1 MELLQNIN
9 ASLRMLCSFV
19 FSANKKI
26 MVAIMRSTKTN
37 AMEAIMKKFMGIAT
51 AAVFGLGIFT
61 TSAKAETIVTTDVL
75 NVRENPTTESQVVGK
90 LLDGYKVNV
99 LHTENGWSKVKLN
112 SGKEAF
118 ISADYTKDT
127 YYVTANVLNVRAGA
141 NTDSE
146 ILGKLK
152 KDDVIETTNQVQN
165 DWIQFEYNGQTAY
178 VHVPY
183 LTGKA
188 PVKVQPVVK
197 AEKVTNVQDTAKVRE
212 AVKAQEAAEA
222 QAKTKAQEAAKAREA
237 VKAQEA
243 AEAQATAKAGEV
255 AKAQETAK
263 AQEAAEAQA
272 AAKAQEVAK
281 AREAAKAQ
289 EVAKAREA
297 AKAQEA
303 AEAQAAAKAQ
313 EAAKAREAAEAQ
325 AAKAQEAAEAREAAK
340 AQEAAE
346 AREAAKAQEAAKAR
360 EAAKAQKPATQQP
373 VAKETETSAPSS
385 SRELRVE
392 ATAYTADP
400 LENGYK
406 AGDQVKS
413 AMGHNLTANPNMK
426 LIAVDP
432 SVIPLGSKV
441 WVEGYGVAIA
451 GDTGGAIKGNKID
464 VLMPDKGTSSNWG
477 RKTVTVKVLN

>member
-1 MELLQNIN
+1 
-9 ASLRMLCSFV
+9 
-19 FSANKKI
+19 
-26 MVAIMRSTKTN
+26 
-37 AMEAIMKKFMGIAT
+37 MKKFMGIAT

-75 NVRENPTTESQVVGK
+75 NVRENPTTESKVVGK

-99 LHTENGWSKVKLN
+99 LHTENGWSKVQLN

-152 KDDVIETTNQVQN
+152 KDDVIETTHQVQN
-165 DWIQFEYNGQTAY
+165 DWIQFEYNGKTAY

-188 PVKVQPVVK
+188 PVKVQPVAKV
-197 AEKVTNVQDTAKVRE
+197 EKTTTVQDTAKAQEV
-212 AVKAQEAAEA
+212 AKTQAKAQEATKAREAAEA
-222 QAKTKAQEAAKAREA
+222 QAEVKAQEAAKAREA
-237 VKAQEA
+237 AKAQAEASAQADAEAQAETKAQEA
-243 AEAQATAKAGEV
+243 
-255 AKAQETAK
+255 
-263 AQEAAEAQA
+263 
-272 AAKAQEVAK
+272 
-281 AREAAKAQ
+281 
-289 EVAKAREA
+289 AKAREA

-313 EAAKAREAAEAQ
+313 EAAKAQAE
-325 AAKAQEAAEAREAAK
+325 AKAQADAEARK
-340 AQEAAE
+340 
-346 AREAAKAQEAAKAR
+346 AAKAQEAAKAQAEAKAQADAEARKAAKAQEAADR
-360 EAAKAQKPATQQP
+360 EAANKVQKPATQQP
-373 VAKETETSAPSS
+373 VAKETEKNTQSS
-385 SRELRVE
+385 SREFQVV

-413 AMGHNLTANPNMK
+413 ALGHNLTANPNMK

-464 VLMPDKGTSSNWG
+464 VLMPDKGTSSSWG

>member
-9 ASLRMLCSFV
+9 APLRKLCNFM
-19 FSANKKI
+19 FFANKKI

-75 NVRENPTTESQVVGK
+75 NVRENPTTESKVVGK

-99 LHTENGWSKVKLN
+99 LHTENGWSKVQLN

-152 KDDVIETTNQVQN
+152 KDDVIETTHQVQN
-165 DWIQFEYNGQTAY
+165 DWIQFEYNGKTAY

-188 PVKVQPVVK
+188 PVKVQPVAKV
-197 AEKVTNVQDTAKVRE
+197 EKTTTVQDTAKAQEV
-212 AVKAQEAAEA
+212 AKTQAKAQEATKAREAAEA
-222 QAKTKAQEAAKAREA
+222 QEA
-237 VKAQEA
+237 
-243 AEAQATAKAGEV
+243 
-255 AKAQETAK
+255 
-263 AQEAAEAQA
+263 
-272 AAKAQEVAK
+272 AK

-289 EVAKAREA
+289 EAASAQADAEAQAETKAQEAAKAREA

-313 EAAKAREAAEAQ
+313 EAAKAQAE
-325 AAKAQEAAEAREAAK
+325 AKAQADAEAREAAK
-340 AQEAAE
+340 AQEAAVE
-346 AREAAKAQEAAKAR
+346 ARKAAKAQEAADRKAAKAQEAADR
-360 EAAKAQKPATQQP
+360 EAANKVQKPATQQP
-373 VAKETETSAPSS
+373 VAKETEKNTQSS
-385 SRELRVE
+385 SREFQVV

-413 AMGHNLTANPNMK
+413 ALGHNLTANPNMK

-464 VLMPDKGTSSNWG
+464 VLMPDKGTSSSWG

>member
-9 ASLRMLCSFV
+9 APLRKLCNYMF
-19 FSANKKI
+19 FANKKI

-75 NVRENPTTESQVVGK
+75 NVRENPTTESKVVGK

-99 LHTENGWSKVKLN
+99 LHTENGWSKVQLN

-152 KDDVIETTNQVQN
+152 KDDVIETTHQVQN
-165 DWIQFEYNGQTAY
+165 DWIQFEYNGKTAY

-197 AEKVTNVQDTAKVRE
+197 VEKTTNVQDTAKVRE
-212 AVKAQEAAEA
+212 AVKAQEVAETQAKAKAQEATKAREAAEA
-222 QAKTKAQEAAKAREA
+222 QAEVKAQEAAKAREAAKAQAEAKAQADAEAQAETKAQEAAKAREA
-237 VKAQEA
+237 
-243 AEAQATAKAGEV
+243 
-255 AKAQETAK
+255 AKAQA
-263 AQEAAEAQA
+263 
-272 AAKAQEVAK
+272 
-281 AREAAKAQ
+281 
-289 EVAKAREA
+289 
-297 AKAQEA
+297 A

-313 EAAKAREAAEAQ
+313 EAAKAQAEAKAQ
-325 AAKAQEAAEAREAAK
+325 ADAEAREAAKAQADAEAREAAK
-340 AQEAAE
+340 AQEAAAE
-346 AREAAKAQEAAKAR
+346 ARKAAKAQEAADR
-360 EAAKAQKPATQQP
+360 EAANKVQKPATQQP
-373 VAKETETSAPSS
+373 VAKETEKNTQSS
-385 SRELRVE
+385 SHEFQVV

-413 AMGHNLTANPNMK
+413 ALGHNLTANPNMK

-464 VLMPDKGTSSNWG
+464 VLMPDKGTSSSWG

>member
-9 ASLRMLCSFV
+9 APLRKLCNFM
-19 FSANKKI
+19 FFANKKI

-75 NVRENPTTESQVVGK
+75 NVRENPTTESKVVGK

-99 LHTENGWSKVKLN
+99 LHTENGWSKVQLN

-152 KDDVIETTNQVQN
+152 KDDVIETTHQVQN
-165 DWIQFEYNGQTAY
+165 DWIQFEYNGKTAY

-188 PVKVQPVVK
+188 PVKVQPVAKV
-197 AEKVTNVQDTAKVRE
+197 EKTTTVQDTAKVRE
-212 AVKAQEAAEA
+212 AAKAQEVAETQAKAKAQEATKAREAAEAQAEVKAQEAAKARETAKAQEAAKAQADAEA
-222 QAKTKAQEAAKAREA
+222 QAEVKAQEAAKAREA
-237 VKAQEA
+237 
-243 AEAQATAKAGEV
+243 
-255 AKAQETAK
+255 AKAQAD
-263 AQEAAEAQA
+263 
-272 AAKAQEVAK
+272 
-281 AREAAKAQ
+281 
-289 EVAKAREA
+289 
-297 AKAQEA
+297 

-313 EAAKAREAAEAQ
+313 EAAK
-325 AAKAQEAAEAREAAK
+325 AREAAK

-385 SRELRVE
+385 SRELRVV

-413 AMGHNLTANPNMK
+413 ALGHNLTANPNMK

-464 VLMPDKGTSSNWG
+464 VLMPDKGTSSSWG

>member
-9 ASLRMLCSFV
+9 APLRKLCNFM
-19 FSANKKI
+19 FFANKKI

-75 NVRENPTTESQVVGK
+75 NVRENPTTESKVVGK

-99 LHTENGWSKVKLN
+99 LHTENGWSKVQLN

-127 YYVTANVLNVRAGA
+127 YYVTANVLNVRASA

-152 KDDVIETTNQVQN
+152 KDDIIETTHQVQN
-165 DWIQFEYNGQTAY
+165 DWIQFEYNGKTAY

-197 AEKVTNVQDTAKVRE
+197 AEKTTTVQDTAKASETVKVQEVIKTKE
-212 AVKAQEAAEA
+212 APKTSEANQATENARKVAEQKAEQEQENAKLAQQKAAEQKAKQEQENAKLA
-222 QAKTKAQEAAKAREA
+222 QQK
-237 VKAQEA
+237 V
-243 AEAQATAKAGEV
+243 AE
-255 AKAQETAK
+255 
-263 AQEAAEAQA
+263 
-272 AAKAQEVAK
+272 
-281 AREAAKAQ
+281 
-289 EVAKAREA
+289 
-297 AKAQEA
+297 
-303 AEAQAAAKAQ
+303 
-313 EAAKAREAAEAQ
+313 
-325 AAKAQEAAEAREAAK
+325 
-340 AQEAAE
+340 
-346 AREAAKAQEAAKAR
+346 
-360 EAAKAQKPATQQP
+360 QKEKQP
-373 VAKETETSAPSS
+373 VAKETEKNTQSS
-385 SRELRVE
+385 SREFQVV

-413 AMGHNLTANPNMK
+413 ALGHNLTANPNMK

-464 VLMPDKGTSSNWG
+464 VLMPDKGTSSSWG

>member
-1 MELLQNIN
+1 
-9 ASLRMLCSFV
+9 
-19 FSANKKI
+19 
-26 MVAIMRSTKTN
+26 
-37 AMEAIMKKFMGIAT
+37 MKKFMGIAT

-75 NVRENPTTESQVVGK
+75 NVRENPTTESKVVGK

-118 ISADYTKDT
+118 ISADYTKDS

-141 NTDSE
+141 NTDSA

-152 KDDVIETTNQVQN
+152 KDDVIETTHQVQN

-243 AEAQATAKAGEV
+243 AEAQAATKAEEV
-255 AKAQETAK
+255 AKAKDAAK

-272 AAKAQEVAK
+272 
-281 AREAAKAQ
+281 AAKAQ

-325 AAKAQEAAEAREAAK
+325 AAAEAREAAKAQEAAEAREAAK

-385 SRELRVE
+385 SRELRVQ

-477 RKTVTVKVLN
+477 RKTVTVKILN

>member
-1 MELLQNIN
+1 M
-9 ASLRMLCSFV
+9 F
-19 FSANKKI
+19 FANKKI

-75 NVRENPTTESQVVGK
+75 NVRENPTTESKVVGK

-152 KDDVIETTNQVQN
+152 QDDVIETTHQVEN
-165 DWIQFEYNGQTAY
+165 GWIQFEYNGKTAY

-197 AEKVTNVQDTAKVRE
+197 AEKTTTVQDTAKAVATTKARE
-212 AVKAQEAAEA
+212 VAET
-222 QAKTKAQEAAKAREA
+222 QAKAKAEEATKAQ
-237 VKAQEA
+237 
-243 AEAQATAKAGEV
+243 AE
-255 AKAQETAK
+255 
-263 AQEAAEAQA
+263 
-272 AAKAQEVAK
+272 
-281 AREAAKAQ
+281 
-289 EVAKAREA
+289 

-313 EAAKAREAAEAQ
+313 EAAKAREAAKAQ
-325 AAKAQEAAEAREAAK
+325 AEAKAQEAAE
-340 AQEAAE
+340 
-346 AREAAKAQEAAKAR
+346 AR

-385 SRELRVE
+385 SRELRVV

-413 AMGHNLTANPNMK
+413 ALGHNLTANPNMK

>member
-9 ASLRMLCSFV
+9 APLRKLCNSMF
-19 FSANKKI
+19 FANKKI

-75 NVRENPTTESQVVGK
+75 NVRENPTTESKVVGK

-152 KDDVIETTNQVQN
+152 QDDVIETTHQVEN
-165 DWIQFEYNGQTAY
+165 DWIQFEYNGKTAY

-188 PVKVQPVVK
+188 PVKVQPAVK
-197 AEKVTNVQDTAKVRE
+197 VEKTTKVQDTAKTVAATKARE
-212 AVKAQEAAEA
+212 VAETQAKAQEATKAREAAEA
-222 QAKTKAQEAAKAREA
+222 QAAAKAEEAAKAREAAKAQEAAKAREA
-237 VKAQEA
+237 
-243 AEAQATAKAGEV
+243 AEAQAEAKAE
-255 AKAQETAK
+255 
-263 AQEAAEAQA
+263 EA
-272 AAKAQEVAK
+272 
-281 AREAAKAQ
+281 
-289 EVAKAREA
+289 AKAREA

-313 EAAKAREAAEAQ
+313 EAAKAREAA
-325 AAKAQEAAEAREAAK
+325 KAQEAAEAQA
-340 AQEAAE
+340 
-346 AREAAKAQEAAKAR
+346 AAKAQEAAKAR

-385 SRELRVE
+385 SRELRVV

>member
-1 MELLQNIN
+1 M
-9 ASLRMLCSFV
+9 F
-19 FSANKKI
+19 FANKKI

-75 NVRENPTTESQVVGK
+75 NVRENPTTESKVVGK

-152 KDDVIETTNQVQN
+152 QDDVIETTHQVEN
-165 DWIQFEYNGQTAY
+165 DWIQFEYNGKTAY

-188 PVKVQPVVK
+188 PVKVQPAVK
-197 AEKVTNVQDTAKVRE
+197 VEKTTKVQDTPKTVAATKARE
-212 AVKAQEAAEA
+212 VAETQAKAQEA
-222 QAKTKAQEAAKAREA
+222 TKAR
-237 VKAQEA
+237 
-243 AEAQATAKAGEV
+243 
-255 AKAQETAK
+255 
-263 AQEAAEAQA
+263 EAAEAQA
-272 AAKAQEVAK
+272 AAKAEEAAK

-289 EVAKAREA
+289 AEAKAQAAAEAQAEAKAQEAAKAREA

-303 AEAQAAAKAQ
+303 AEAQAAAKA
-313 EAAKAREAAEAQ
+313 E
-325 AAKAQEAAEAREAAK
+325 
-340 AQEAAE
+340 
-346 AREAAKAQEAAKAR
+346 EAAKAR

-373 VAKETETSAPSS
+373 VVKETETSAPSS
-385 SRELRVE
+385 SRELRVV

>member
-141 NTDSE
+141 NTDSA

-152 KDDVIETTNQVQN
+152 KDDVIETTHQVQN

-178 VHVPY
+178 VHIPY

-212 AVKAQEAAEA
+212 AVKAGEVAETQAKAKAQEATKAREAAET
-222 QAKTKAQEAAKAREA
+222 QAEAKAQEAAKAREA
-237 VKAQEA
+237 AKAQEA
-243 AEAQATAKAGEV
+243 TEA
-255 AKAQETAK
+255 AKAQAEAK
-263 AQEAAEAQA
+263 AQEAAKARE
-272 AAKAQEVAK
+272 AAKAQAEAEAQAEAKAQEAAK

-289 EVAKAREA
+289 EAAKAREA

-303 AEAQAAAKAQ
+303 AE
-313 EAAKAREAAEAQ
+313 
-325 AAKAQEAAEAREAAK
+325 
-340 AQEAAE
+340 
-346 AREAAKAQEAAKAR
+346 AR

-385 SRELRVE
+385 SRELRVV

>member
-1 MELLQNIN
+1 M
-9 ASLRMLCSFV
+9 F
-19 FSANKKI
+19 FANKKI

-75 NVRENPTTESQVVGK
+75 NVRENPTTESKVVGK

-152 KDDVIETTNQVQN
+152 QDDVIETTHQVEN
-165 DWIQFEYNGQTAY
+165 DWIQFEYNGKTAY

-188 PVKVQPVVK
+188 PVKVQPAVK
-197 AEKVTNVQDTAKVRE
+197 VEKTTKVQDTAKTVAATKARE
-212 AVKAQEAAEA
+212 VAETQAKAQEA
-222 QAKTKAQEAAKAREA
+222 TKAR
-237 VKAQEA
+237 
-243 AEAQATAKAGEV
+243 
-255 AKAQETAK
+255 
-263 AQEAAEAQA
+263 EAAEAQA
-272 AAKAQEVAK
+272 AAKAEEAAK

-289 EVAKAREA
+289 AEAKAQAAAEAQAEAKAQEAAKAREA

-313 EAAKAREAAEAQ
+313 EAAKAREAA
-325 AAKAQEAAEAREAAK
+325 KT
-340 AQEAAE
+340 QEAAE

-373 VAKETETSAPSS
+373 VVKETETSAPSS
-385 SRELRVE
+385 SRELRVV

>member
-1 MELLQNIN
+1 
-9 ASLRMLCSFV
+9 
-19 FSANKKI
+19 
-26 MVAIMRSTKTN
+26 
-37 AMEAIMKKFMGIAT
+37 
-51 AAVFGLGIFT
+51 GLGIFT

-75 NVRENPTTESQVVGK
+75 NVRENPTTESKVVGK

-152 KDDVIETTNQVQN
+152 QDDVIETTHQVEN
-165 DWIQFEYNGQTAY
+165 DWIQFEYNGKTAY

-188 PVKVQPVVK
+188 PIKVQPVVK
-197 AEKVTNVQDTAKVRE
+197 AEKTTKVQDTAKVRE
-212 AVKAQEAAEA
+212 AAETQAKAKAQEATKAREAAEA
-222 QAKTKAQEAAKAREA
+222 QAEAKAVEAAKAREA
-237 VKAQEA
+237 AKAQAEAKAQAA
-243 AEAQATAKAGEV
+243 AEAQAAAKTEEAAKAREA
-255 AKAQETAK
+255 AKAQA
-263 AQEAAEAQA
+263 AAEAQA
-272 AAKAQEVAK
+272 AAKAEDAAK

-289 EVAKAREA
+289 A
-297 AKAQEA
+297 
-303 AEAQAAAKAQ
+303 
-313 EAAKAREAAEAQ
+313 
-325 AAKAQEAAEAREAAK
+325 AAEAREAAK

-346 AREAAKAQEAAKAR
+346 
-360 EAAKAQKPATQQP
+360 AQKPATQQP

-385 SRELRVE
+385 SRELRVV

-413 AMGHNLTANPNMK
+413 ALGHNLTANPNMK

>member
-9 ASLRMLCSFV
+9 DPLRMLCSFV

-146 ILGKLK
+146 IIGKLK
-152 KDDVIETTNQVQN
+152 QDDVIETTHQVQN
-165 DWIQFEYNGQTAY
+165 DWIQFEYNGKTAY

-188 PVKVQPVVK
+188 PVKVQPAVK
-197 AEKVTNVQDTAKVRE
+197 VEKTTKVQDTAKAVEATKARE
-212 AVKAQEAAEA
+212 VAETQAKAKAQEATKAREAAEA
-222 QAKTKAQEAAKAREA
+222 QAEAKAQEATKAR
-237 VKAQEA
+237 EA
-243 AEAQATAKAGEV
+243 AEAQAE
-255 AKAQETAK
+255 AKAQA
-263 AQEAAEAQA
+263 AAEAQA
-272 AAKAQEVAK
+272 EAKAGEAAK
-281 AREAAKAQ
+281 AREAAKA
-289 EVAKAREA
+289 EA
-297 AKAQEA
+297 A

-313 EAAKAREAAEAQ
+313 EAAKARE

-360 EAAKAQKPATQQP
+360 ETAKAQKPATQQP

-385 SRELRVE
+385 SRELRVV

-413 AMGHNLTANPNMK
+413 ALGHNLTANPNMK

>member
-1 MELLQNIN
+1 
-9 ASLRMLCSFV
+9 
-19 FSANKKI
+19 
-26 MVAIMRSTKTN
+26 MRSTKTN

-75 NVRENPTTESQVVGK
+75 NVRENPTTESKVVGK

-152 KDDVIETTNQVQN
+152 QDDVIETTHEVQN
-165 DWIQFEYNGQTAY
+165 DWIQFEYNGKTAY

-188 PVKVQPVVK
+188 PVKVQPAVK
-197 AEKVTNVQDTAKVRE
+197 VEKAIKVQDTAKVRE
-212 AVKAQEAAEA
+212 AVKAGEVAETQAKAKAEEATKAREVAEA
-222 QAKTKAQEAAKAREA
+222 QAEVKAREEAKAQADAEAQAEAKAEEAAKARE
-237 VKAQEA
+237 EA
-243 AEAQATAKAGEV
+243 K
-255 AKAQETAK
+255 
-263 AQEAAEAQA
+263 AQA
-272 AAKAQEVAK
+272 AAEV
-281 AREAAKAQ
+281 
-289 EVAKAREA
+289 
-297 AKAQEA
+297 
-303 AEAQAAAKAQ
+303 QAAAKAQ
-313 EAAKAREAAEAQ
+313 EAAKAREAAKAQ
-325 AAKAQEAAEAREAAK
+325 ADAEAREAAK

-346 AREAAKAQEAAKAR
+346 ARETAKAQ
-360 EAAKAQKPATQQP
+360 EAAKAQKPATQKP
-373 VAKETETSAPSS
+373 VAKETETSTPSS
-385 SRELRVE
+385 SRELRVV

-413 AMGHNLTANPNMK
+413 ALGHNLTANPNMK

-477 RKTVTVKVLN
+477 RKTVTVKILN

>member
-9 ASLRMLCSFV
+9 APLRKLCNFM
-19 FSANKKI
+19 FFANKKI

-75 NVRENPTTESQVVGK
+75 NVRENPTTESKVVGK

-99 LHTENGWSKVKLN
+99 LHTENGWSKVQLN

-152 KDDVIETTNQVQN
+152 KDDVIETTHQVQN
-165 DWIQFEYNGQTAY
+165 DWIQFEYNGKTAY

-197 AEKVTNVQDTAKVRE
+197 VEKTTTVQDTAKASETVKVQEVIKTKE
-212 AVKAQEAAEA
+212 APKTSEANQATENARKVAEQKAEQKAEQEQENAKLAQQKAAEQKAEQEQENARKLA
-222 QAKTKAQEAAKAREA
+222 QQK
-237 VKAQEA
+237 A
-243 AEAQATAKAGEV
+243 AEQKAKQEQENAKLAQQKV
-255 AKAQETAK
+255 AE
-263 AQEAAEAQA
+263 
-272 AAKAQEVAK
+272 
-281 AREAAKAQ
+281 
-289 EVAKAREA
+289 
-297 AKAQEA
+297 
-303 AEAQAAAKAQ
+303 
-313 EAAKAREAAEAQ
+313 
-325 AAKAQEAAEAREAAK
+325 
-340 AQEAAE
+340 
-346 AREAAKAQEAAKAR
+346 
-360 EAAKAQKPATQQP
+360 QKEKQP
-373 VAKETETSAPSS
+373 VAKETEKNTQSS
-385 SRELRVE
+385 SREFQVV

-413 AMGHNLTANPNMK
+413 ALGHNLTANPNMK

-464 VLMPDKGTSSNWG
+464 VLMPDKGTSSSWG

>member
-1 MELLQNIN
+1 
-9 ASLRMLCSFV
+9 
-19 FSANKKI
+19 
-26 MVAIMRSTKTN
+26 
-37 AMEAIMKKFMGIAT
+37 MKKFMGIAT

-75 NVRENPTTESQVVGK
+75 NVRENPTTESKVVGK

-152 KDDVIETTNQVQN
+152 QDDVIETTHQVQN
-165 DWIQFEYNGQTAY
+165 DWIQFEYNGKTAY

-197 AEKVTNVQDTAKVRE
+197 AEKTTKVQDTAKAVEATKARE
-212 AVKAQEAAEA
+212 VAETQAKAKAEEATKAREAAEA
-222 QAKTKAQEAAKAREA
+222 QAEAKAQEAAKAREA
-237 VKAQEA
+237 AKAGAEAKAQAA
-243 AEAQATAKAGEV
+243 AEAQAEAKAE
-255 AKAQETAK
+255 
-263 AQEAAEAQA
+263 EA
-272 AAKAQEVAK
+272 
-281 AREAAKAQ
+281 
-289 EVAKAREA
+289 AKAREA

-303 AEAQAAAKAQ
+303 AEAQAEAKAEEAAKAREAAKAQ
-313 EAAKAREAAEAQ
+313 EAAK
-325 AAKAQEAAEAREAAK
+325 AREAAK

-346 AREAAKAQEAAKAR
+346 AREAAKAQEAAEAR

-385 SRELRVE
+385 SRELRVV

-413 AMGHNLTANPNMK
+413 ALGHNLTANPNMK

>member
-1 MELLQNIN
+1 
-9 ASLRMLCSFV
+9 
-19 FSANKKI
+19 
-26 MVAIMRSTKTN
+26 MRSTKTN

-75 NVRENPTTESQVVGK
+75 NVRENPTTESKVVGK

-152 KDDVIETTNQVQN
+152 QDDVIETTHEVQN
-165 DWIQFEYNGQTAY
+165 DWIQFEYNGKTAY

-188 PVKVQPVVK
+188 PVKVQPAVK
-197 AEKVTNVQDTAKVRE
+197 VEKAIKVQDTAKVRE
-212 AVKAQEAAEA
+212 AVKAGEVAETQAKAKAEEATKAREVAEA
-222 QAKTKAQEAAKAREA
+222 QAEVKAQEAAKARE
-237 VKAQEA
+237 EA
-243 AEAQATAKAGEV
+243 K
-255 AKAQETAK
+255 
-263 AQEAAEAQA
+263 AQA
-272 AAKAQEVAK
+272 AAEV
-281 AREAAKAQ
+281 
-289 EVAKAREA
+289 
-297 AKAQEA
+297 
-303 AEAQAAAKAQ
+303 QAAAKAQ
-313 EAAKAREAAEAQ
+313 EAAKAREAAKAQ
-325 AAKAQEAAEAREAAK
+325 ADAEAREAAK

-346 AREAAKAQEAAKAR
+346 ARETAKAQ
-360 EAAKAQKPATQQP
+360 EAAKAQKPATQKP
-373 VAKETETSAPSS
+373 VAKETETSTPSS
-385 SRELRVE
+385 SRELRVV

-413 AMGHNLTANPNMK
+413 ALGHNLTANPNMK

-477 RKTVTVKVLN
+477 RKTVTVKILN

>member
-9 ASLRMLCSFV
+9 DPLRNLCNFM

-75 NVRENPTTESQVVGK
+75 NVRENPTTESKVVGK

-152 KDDVIETTNQVQN
+152 QDDVIETTHQVQN
-165 DWIQFEYNGQTAY
+165 DWIQFEYNGKTAY

-197 AEKVTNVQDTAKVRE
+197 AEKTTKVQDTAKAVEATKARE
-212 AVKAQEAAEA
+212 VAETQAKAKAEEATKAREAAEA
-222 QAKTKAQEAAKAREA
+222 QAEAKAQEAAKAG
-237 VKAQEA
+237 
-243 AEAQATAKAGEV
+243 AEAK
-255 AKAQETAK
+255 
-263 AQEAAEAQA
+263 AQA
-272 AAKAQEVAK
+272 AAQAEAK
-281 AREAAKAQ
+281 AE
-289 EVAKAREA
+289 EA

-303 AEAQAAAKAQ
+303 AEAQAEAKAE
-313 EAAKAREAAEAQ
+313 EAAKARE

-346 AREAAKAQEAAKAR
+346 AREAAKALEAAKAR

-385 SRELRVE
+385 SRELRVV

-413 AMGHNLTANPNMK
+413 ALGHNLTANPNMK

>member
-1 MELLQNIN
+1 
-9 ASLRMLCSFV
+9 
-19 FSANKKI
+19 
-26 MVAIMRSTKTN
+26 
-37 AMEAIMKKFMGIAT
+37 MKKFMGIAT

-75 NVRENPTTESQVVGK
+75 NVRENPTTESKVVGK

-152 KDDVIETTNQVQN
+152 QDDVIETTHQVEN
-165 DWIQFEYNGQTAY
+165 DWIQFEYNGKTAY

-188 PVKVQPVVK
+188 PIKVQPVVK
-197 AEKVTNVQDTAKVRE
+197 AEKTTKVQDTAKVRE
-212 AVKAQEAAEA
+212 AAKAQAEAETQAKAKAQEA
-222 QAKTKAQEAAKAREA
+222 TKAR
-237 VKAQEA
+237 
-243 AEAQATAKAGEV
+243 
-255 AKAQETAK
+255 
-263 AQEAAEAQA
+263 EAAEAQA
-272 AAKAQEVAK
+272 AAKAQEA
-281 AREAAKAQ
+281 
-289 EVAKAREA
+289 AKAREA

-313 EAAKAREAAEAQ
+313 EAAKAREAA
-325 AAKAQEAAEAREAAK
+325 KAQEAAEAREAAK

-346 AREAAKAQEAAKAR
+346 AQEAAKAR

-385 SRELRVE
+385 SRELRVV

-413 AMGHNLTANPNMK
+413 ALGHNLTANPNMK

>member
-9 ASLRMLCSFV
+9 DPLRKLCNFM
-19 FSANKKI
+19 FFANKKI

-61 TSAKAETIVTTDVL
+61 TSAKAETIVATDVL
-75 NVRENPTTESQVVGK
+75 NVRENPTTESKVVGK

-152 KDDVIETTNQVQN
+152 QDDVIETTHQVEN
-165 DWIQFEYNGQTAY
+165 GWIQFEYNGKTAY

-197 AEKVTNVQDTAKVRE
+197 AEKTTTVQDTAKAVATTKARE
-212 AVKAQEAAEA
+212 VAETQAKAKAEEATKAREAAEA
-222 QAKTKAQEAAKAREA
+222 QAAAKAREAAKAQETAKAQAEAKAQAAAEAQAEAKAQEAAKAREA
-237 VKAQEA
+237 
-243 AEAQATAKAGEV
+243 
-255 AKAQETAK
+255 AKAQA
-263 AQEAAEAQA
+263 
-272 AAKAQEVAK
+272 
-281 AREAAKAQ
+281 
-289 EVAKAREA
+289 
-297 AKAQEA
+297 A

-313 EAAKAREAAEAQ
+313 EAAKAREAA
-325 AAKAQEAAEAREAAK
+325 KAQEAAEAREAAK
-340 AQEAAE
+340 AQEAAK
-346 AREAAKAQEAAKAR
+346 AREAAEAQEAAKAREAAEAQEAAKAR

-385 SRELRVE
+385 SRELRVV

-413 AMGHNLTANPNMK
+413 ALGHNLTANPNMK

>member
-9 ASLRMLCSFV
+9 APLRKLCNSMF
-19 FSANKKI
+19 FANKKI

-75 NVRENPTTESQVVGK
+75 NVRENPTTESKVVGK

-127 YYVTANVLNVRAGA
+127 YYVTANILNVRAGA

-152 KDDVIETTNQVQN
+152 QDDVIETTHQVEN
-165 DWIQFEYNGQTAY
+165 DWIQFEYNGKTAY

-188 PVKVQPVVK
+188 PVKVQPAVK
-197 AEKVTNVQDTAKVRE
+197 VEKTTKVQDTAKTVAATKARE
-212 AVKAQEAAEA
+212 VAETQAKAQEATKAREAAEA
-222 QAKTKAQEAAKAREA
+222 QAAAKAEEAAKAREAAKAQEAAKAREA
-237 VKAQEA
+237 AEAQAETKAQEA
-243 AEAQATAKAGEV
+243 
-255 AKAQETAK
+255 
-263 AQEAAEAQA
+263 
-272 AAKAQEVAK
+272 
-281 AREAAKAQ
+281 
-289 EVAKAREA
+289 AKAREA

-325 AAKAQEAAEAREAAK
+325 AA
-340 AQEAAE
+340 
-346 AREAAKAQEAAKAR
+346 
-360 EAAKAQKPATQQP
+360 AKAQKPATQQP

-385 SRELRVE
+385 SRELRVV

>member
-141 NTDSE
+141 NTDSA

-152 KDDVIETTNQVQN
+152 KDDVIETTHQVQN

-178 VHVPY
+178 VHIPY

-212 AVKAQEAAEA
+212 AVKAGEVAETQAKAKAQEATKAREAAET
-222 QAKTKAQEAAKAREA
+222 QAEAKAQEAAKAREA
-237 VKAQEA
+237 
-243 AEAQATAKAGEV
+243 
-255 AKAQETAK
+255 AK
-263 AQEAAEAQA
+263 AQEATEATE
-272 AAKAQEVAK
+272 AAKAQAEAKAQEAAK

-289 EVAKAREA
+289 AEAEAQAEAKAQEAAKAREA

-303 AEAQAAAKAQ
+303 A
-313 EAAKAREAAEAQ
+313 KARE

-385 SRELRVE
+385 SRELRVV

-477 RKTVTVKVLN
+477 RKTVTVKILN

>member
-9 ASLRMLCSFV
+9 DPLRMLCSFV

-146 ILGKLK
+146 IIGKLK
-152 KDDVIETTNQVQN
+152 QDDVIETTHQVQN
-165 DWIQFEYNGQTAY
+165 DWIQFEYNGKTAY

-188 PVKVQPVVK
+188 PVKVQPAVK
-197 AEKVTNVQDTAKVRE
+197 VEKTTKVQDTAKAVEATKARE
-212 AVKAQEAAEA
+212 VAETQAKAKAQEATKAREAAEA
-222 QAKTKAQEAAKAREA
+222 QAEAKAQEATKAREA
-237 VKAQEA
+237 AKAQAEAKAQAA
-243 AEAQATAKAGEV
+243 AEAQAEAKAGE
-255 AKAQETAK
+255 A
-263 AQEAAEAQA
+263 
-272 AAKAQEVAK
+272 AK
-281 AREAAKAQ
+281 AREAAKA
-289 EVAKAREA
+289 EA
-297 AKAQEA
+297 A

-313 EAAKAREAAEAQ
+313 EAAKARE

-360 EAAKAQKPATQQP
+360 ETAKAQKPATQQP

-385 SRELRVE
+385 SRELRVV

-413 AMGHNLTANPNMK
+413 ALGHNLTANPNMK

>member
-1 MELLQNIN
+1 MFL
-9 ASLRMLCSFV
+9 
-19 FSANKKI
+19 ANKKI

-75 NVRENPTTESQVVGK
+75 NVRENPTTESKVVGK

-152 KDDVIETTNQVQN
+152 QDDVIETTHQVEN
-165 DWIQFEYNGQTAY
+165 DWIQFEYNGKTAY

-197 AEKVTNVQDTAKVRE
+197 AEKTTTVQDTAK
-212 AVKAQEAAEA
+212 AVA
-222 QAKTKAQEAAKAREA
+222 TTKARE
-237 VKAQEA
+237 V
-243 AEAQATAKAGEV
+243 AETQAKA
-255 AKAQETAK
+255 KAEEATK
-263 AQEAAEAQA
+263 AREAAEAQA
-272 AAKAQEVAK
+272 AAKAQEA
-281 AREAAKAQ
+281 
-289 EVAKAREA
+289 AKAREA

-313 EAAKAREAAEAQ
+313 EV
-325 AAKAQEAAEAREAAK
+325 
-340 AQEAAE
+340 
-346 AREAAKAQEAAKAR
+346 AKAR

-385 SRELRVE
+385 SRELRVV

-413 AMGHNLTANPNMK
+413 ALGHNLTANPNMK

>member
-9 ASLRMLCSFV
+9 DPLRNLCNFM

-61 TSAKAETIVTTDVL
+61 TSAKAETFVTTDVL
-75 NVRENPTTESQVVGK
+75 NVRENPTTESKVVGK

-152 KDDVIETTNQVQN
+152 QDDVIETTHQVEN
-165 DWIQFEYNGQTAY
+165 DWIQFEYNGKTAY

-188 PVKVQPVVK
+188 PVKVQPAVK
-197 AEKVTNVQDTAKVRE
+197 VEKTTKVQDTAKAVEATKARE
-212 AVKAQEAAEA
+212 VAETQAKAKAQEA
-222 QAKTKAQEAAKAREA
+222 TKAR
-237 VKAQEA
+237 
-243 AEAQATAKAGEV
+243 
-255 AKAQETAK
+255 
-263 AQEAAEAQA
+263 EAAEAQA
-272 AAKAQEVAK
+272 AAKAQEAAK

-289 EVAKAREA
+289 AEAKAQAAAEAQAEAKAQEAAKAREA

-313 EAAKAREAAEAQ
+313 EAAKAREAA
-325 AAKAQEAAEAREAAK
+325 
-340 AQEAAE
+340 
-346 AREAAKAQEAAKAR
+346 
-360 EAAKAQKPATQQP
+360 KAQKPATQQP
-373 VAKETETSAPSS
+373 VAKETETNAPSS
-385 SRELRVE
+385 SRELRVV

>member
-9 ASLRMLCSFV
+9 DPLRNLCNFM

-152 KDDVIETTNQVQN
+152 QDDVIETTHQVQN
-165 DWIQFEYNGQTAY
+165 DWIQFEYNGKTAY

-197 AEKVTNVQDTAKVRE
+197 AEKTTKVQDTAKAVEATKARE
-212 AVKAQEAAEA
+212 VAETQAKAKAEEATKAREAAEA
-222 QAKTKAQEAAKAREA
+222 QAEAKAQEAAKAREA
-237 VKAQEA
+237 AKAGAEAKAQAA
-243 AEAQATAKAGEV
+243 AEAQAE
-255 AKAQETAK
+255 AK
-263 AQEAAEAQA
+263 AQEA
-272 AAKAQEVAK
+272 
-281 AREAAKAQ
+281 
-289 EVAKAREA
+289 AKAREA

-303 AEAQAAAKAQ
+303 AEAQAEAKAQ
-313 EAAKAREAAEAQ
+313 EAAKARE

-385 SRELRVE
+385 SRELRVV

-413 AMGHNLTANPNMK
+413 ALGHNLTANPNMK

>member
-1 MELLQNIN
+1 M
-9 ASLRMLCSFV
+9 F
-19 FSANKKI
+19 FANKKI

-75 NVRENPTTESQVVGK
+75 NVRENPTTESKVVGK

-152 KDDVIETTNQVQN
+152 QDDVIETTHQVEN
-165 DWIQFEYNGQTAY
+165 DWIQFEYNGKTAY

-188 PVKVQPVVK
+188 PVKVQPAVK
-197 AEKVTNVQDTAKVRE
+197 VEKATKVQDTAKAVEATKTRE
-212 AVKAQEAAEA
+212 VAET
-222 QAKTKAQEAAKAREA
+222 QAKAKAEEATKAR
-237 VKAQEA
+237 EA
-243 AEAQATAKAGEV
+243 AEAQATIKAE
-255 AKAQETAK
+255 
-263 AQEAAEAQA
+263 EA
-272 AAKAQEVAK
+272 AK

-289 EVAKAREA
+289 AEAKAQAAAEAEAEAKAQEAAKAREA

-313 EAAKAREAAEAQ
+313 EAAKAREAAEA
-325 AAKAQEAAEAREAAK
+325 
-340 AQEAAE
+340 
-346 AREAAKAQEAAKAR
+346 REAAKAQEAAKAR
-360 EAAKAQKPATQQP
+360 EAAKAQQPATQQP

-385 SRELRVE
+385 SRELRVV

>member
-9 ASLRMLCSFV
+9 APLRKLCNFM
-19 FSANKKI
+19 FFANKKI

-75 NVRENPTTESQVVGK
+75 NVRENPTTESKVVGK

-99 LHTENGWSKVKLN
+99 LHTENGWSKVQLN

-152 KDDVIETTNQVQN
+152 KDDVIETTHQVQN
-165 DWIQFEYNGQTAY
+165 DWIQFEYNGKTAY

-188 PVKVQPVVK
+188 PVKVQPVAKV
-197 AEKVTNVQDTAKVRE
+197 EKTTTVQDTAKVRE
-212 AVKAQEAAEA
+212 AAKAQEVAETQAKAKAQEATKAREAAEA
-222 QAKTKAQEAAKAREA
+222 QAEVKAQEAAKARE
-237 VKAQEA
+237 
-243 AEAQATAKAGEV
+243 
-255 AKAQETAK
+255 TAK
-263 AQEAAEAQA
+263 AQEAAKAQADAEAQA
-272 AAKAQEVAK
+272 EVKAQETAK

-289 EVAKAREA
+289 AD
-297 AKAQEA
+297 

-313 EAAKAREAAEAQ
+313 EAAK
-325 AAKAQEAAEAREAAK
+325 AREAAK

-385 SRELRVE
+385 SRELRVV

-413 AMGHNLTANPNMK
+413 ALGHNLTANPNMK

-464 VLMPDKGTSSNWG
+464 VLMPDKGTSSSWG

>member
-1 MELLQNIN
+1 
-9 ASLRMLCSFV
+9 
-19 FSANKKI
+19 
-26 MVAIMRSTKTN
+26 
-37 AMEAIMKKFMGIAT
+37 MKKFMGIAT

-127 YYVTANVLNVRAGA
+127 YYVTASVLNVRAGA

-152 KDDVIETTNQVQN
+152 QDDIIETTHQVEN
-165 DWIQFEYNGQTAY
+165 DWIQFEYNGKTAY

-188 PVKVQPVVK
+188 PVKVQPAVK
-197 AEKVTNVQDTAKVRE
+197 VEKATKVQDTAKAVATTKARE
-212 AVKAQEAAEA
+212 VAETQAKSKAEEATKAREAAEA
-222 QAKTKAQEAAKAREA
+222 QAE
-237 VKAQEA
+237 
-243 AEAQATAKAGEV
+243 
-255 AKAQETAK
+255 AK
-263 AQEAAEAQA
+263 AQEA
-272 AAKAQEVAK
+272 
-281 AREAAKAQ
+281 
-289 EVAKAREA
+289 AKAREA

-303 AEAQAAAKAQ
+303 AEAQAAAKAE
-313 EAAKAREAAEAQ
+313 EAAKAREV
-325 AAKAQEAAEAREAAK
+325 
-340 AQEAAE
+340 
-346 AREAAKAQEAAKAR
+346 
-360 EAAKAQKPATQQP
+360 AKAQKPATQQP

-385 SRELRVE
+385 SRELRVV

-413 AMGHNLTANPNMK
+413 ALGHNLTANPNMK

>member
-9 ASLRMLCSFV
+9 APLRKLCNFM
-19 FSANKKI
+19 FFANKKI

-75 NVRENPTTESQVVGK
+75 NVRENPTTESKVVGK

-99 LHTENGWSKVKLN
+99 LHTENGWSKVQLN

-152 KDDVIETTNQVQN
+152 KDDIIETTHQVQN
-165 DWIQFEYNGQTAY
+165 DWIQFEYNGKTAY

-188 PVKVQPVVK
+188 PVKVQPVAKV
-197 AEKVTNVQDTAKVRE
+197 EKTTTVQDTAKVRE
-212 AVKAQEAAEA
+212 AAKAQEVAETQAKAKAQEATKAREAAEA
-222 QAKTKAQEAAKAREA
+222 QAEVKAQEAAKAREA
-237 VKAQEA
+237 AKAQADAEAQAEVKAQEA
-243 AEAQATAKAGEV
+243 
-255 AKAQETAK
+255 
-263 AQEAAEAQA
+263 
-272 AAKAQEVAK
+272 AK

-289 EVAKAREA
+289 AD
-297 AKAQEA
+297 

-313 EAAKAREAAEAQ
+313 EAAKAREAA
-325 AAKAQEAAEAREAAK
+325 KAQEAK

-385 SRELRVE
+385 SRELRVV

-413 AMGHNLTANPNMK
+413 ALGHNLTANPNMK

-464 VLMPDKGTSSNWG
+464 VLMPDKGTSSSWG

>member
-9 ASLRMLCSFV
+9 APLRKLCNSMF
-19 FSANKKI
+19 FANKKI

-75 NVRENPTTESQVVGK
+75 NVRENPTTESKVVGK

-152 KDDVIETTNQVQN
+152 QDDVIETTHQVEN
-165 DWIQFEYNGQTAY
+165 DWIQFEYNGKTAY

-188 PVKVQPVVK
+188 PVKVQPAVK
-197 AEKVTNVQDTAKVRE
+197 VEKATKVQNTAKAVE
-212 AVKAQEAAEA
+212 A
-222 QAKTKAQEAAKAREA
+222 TKARE
-237 VKAQEA
+237 V
-243 AEAQATAKAGEV
+243 AETQAKA
-255 AKAQETAK
+255 KAEEATK
-263 AQEAAEAQA
+263 AREAAEAQA
-272 AAKAQEVAK
+272 AAKAEEAAK
-281 AREAAKAQ
+281 AREAAKAGAEAKAQAAAEAQAEAKAQ
-289 EVAKAREA
+289 EAAKAREA

-303 AEAQAAAKAQ
+303 AEAQAAAKAE
-313 EAAKAREAAEAQ
+313 EAAK
-325 AAKAQEAAEAREAAK
+325 AREAAK

-373 VAKETETSAPSS
+373 VVKETETSAPSS
-385 SRELRVE
+385 SRELRVV

-413 AMGHNLTANPNMK
+413 ALGHNLTANPNMK

>member
-141 NTDSE
+141 NTDSA

-152 KDDVIETTNQVQN
+152 KDDVIETTHQVQN

-178 VHVPY
+178 VHIPY

-212 AVKAQEAAEA
+212 AVKA
-222 QAKTKAQEAAKAREA
+222 
-237 VKAQEA
+237 
-243 AEAQATAKAGEV
+243 GEV
-255 AKAQETAK
+255 AETQAKAK
-263 AQEAAEAQA
+263 AQEA
-272 AAKAQEVAK
+272 
-281 AREAAKAQ
+281 
-289 EVAKAREA
+289 
-297 AKAQEA
+297 
-303 AEAQAAAKAQ
+303 
-313 EAAKAREAAEAQ
+313 
-325 AAKAQEAAEAREAAK
+325 
-340 AQEAAE
+340 
-346 AREAAKAQEAAKAR
+346 
-360 EAAKAQKPATQQP
+360 T
-373 VAKETETSAPSS
+373 
-385 SRELRVE
+385 
-392 ATAYTADP
+392 
-400 LENGYK
+400 
-406 AGDQVKS
+406 
-413 AMGHNLTANPNMK
+413 
-426 LIAVDP
+426 
-432 SVIPLGSKV
+432 
-441 WVEGYGVAIA
+441 
-451 GDTGGAIKGNKID
+451 
-464 VLMPDKGTSSNWG
+464 
-477 RKTVTVKVLN
+477 

>member
-1 MELLQNIN
+1 
-9 ASLRMLCSFV
+9 
-19 FSANKKI
+19 
-26 MVAIMRSTKTN
+26 
-37 AMEAIMKKFMGIAT
+37 MKKFMGIAT

-75 NVRENPTTESQVVGK
+75 NVRENPTTESKVVGK

-118 ISADYTKDT
+118 ISADYTKDS

-141 NTDSE
+141 NTDSA

-152 KDDVIETTNQVQN
+152 KDDVIETTHQVQN

-197 AEKVTNVQDTAKVRE
+197 AEKVTKVQDTTKVRE
-212 AVKAQEAAEA
+212 AVKAGEVAETQAKAKAQEATKAREAAEA
-222 QAKTKAQEAAKAREA
+222 QAE
-237 VKAQEA
+237 
-243 AEAQATAKAGEV
+243 
-255 AKAQETAK
+255 AK
-263 AQEAAEAQA
+263 AQEAS
-272 AAKAQEVAK
+272 K

-289 EVAKAREA
+289 EAAEAREAAKAQAEAKAQEATKAREA

-303 AEAQAAAKAQ
+303 AEAQAEAKAQ

-325 AAKAQEAAEAREAAK
+325 AAAEAREAAK

-385 SRELRVE
+385 SRELRVQ

-477 RKTVTVKVLN
+477 RKTVTVKILN

>member
-1 MELLQNIN
+1 
-9 ASLRMLCSFV
+9 
-19 FSANKKI
+19 
-26 MVAIMRSTKTN
+26 
-37 AMEAIMKKFMGIAT
+37 MKKFMGIAT

-75 NVRENPTTESQVVGK
+75 NVRENPTTESKVVGK

-99 LHTENGWSKVKLN
+99 LHTENGWSKVQLN

-152 KDDVIETTNQVQN
+152 KDDVIETTHQVQN
-165 DWIQFEYNGQTAY
+165 DWIQFEYNGKTAY

-188 PVKVQPVVK
+188 PVKVQPVAKV
-197 AEKVTNVQDTAKVRE
+197 EKTTTVQDTAKAQEV
-212 AVKAQEAAEA
+212 AKTQAKAQEATKAREAAEA
-222 QAKTKAQEAAKAREA
+222 QAEVKAQEAAKAREA
-237 VKAQEA
+237 AKAQAEASAQADAEAQAETKAQEA
-243 AEAQATAKAGEV
+243 
-255 AKAQETAK
+255 
-263 AQEAAEAQA
+263 
-272 AAKAQEVAK
+272 
-281 AREAAKAQ
+281 
-289 EVAKAREA
+289 AKAREA

-313 EAAKAREAAEAQ
+313 EAAKAQAEAKAQ
-325 AAKAQEAAEAREAAK
+325 ADAEARKAAKAQEAADREAANK
-340 AQEAAE
+340 V
-346 AREAAKAQEAAKAR
+346 
-360 EAAKAQKPATQQP
+360 QKPATQQP
-373 VAKETETSAPSS
+373 VAKETEKNTQSS
-385 SRELRVE
+385 SREFQVV

-413 AMGHNLTANPNMK
+413 ALGHNLTANPNMK

-464 VLMPDKGTSSNWG
+464 VLMPDKGTSSSWG

>member
-9 ASLRMLCSFV
+9 APLRKLCNFM
-19 FSANKKI
+19 FFTNKKI

-75 NVRENPTTESQVVGK
+75 NVRENPTTESKVVGK

-152 KDDVIETTNQVQN
+152 QDDVIETTHEVQN
-165 DWIQFEYNGQTAY
+165 DWIQFEYNGKTAY

-188 PVKVQPVVK
+188 PVKVQPAVK
-197 AEKVTNVQDTAKVRE
+197 VEKAIKVQDTAKVRE
-212 AVKAQEAAEA
+212 AVKAGEVAETQAKAKAEEATKAREVAEA
-222 QAKTKAQEAAKAREA
+222 QAEVKAREEAKAQADAEAQAEAKAEEAAKARE
-237 VKAQEA
+237 EA
-243 AEAQATAKAGEV
+243 K
-255 AKAQETAK
+255 
-263 AQEAAEAQA
+263 AQA
-272 AAKAQEVAK
+272 AAEV
-281 AREAAKAQ
+281 
-289 EVAKAREA
+289 
-297 AKAQEA
+297 
-303 AEAQAAAKAQ
+303 QA
-313 EAAKAREAAEAQ
+313 
-325 AAKAQEAAEAREAAK
+325 
-340 AQEAAE
+340 
-346 AREAAKAQEAAKAR
+346 AAKAQEAAKAR
-360 EAAKAQKPATQQP
+360 EAAKAQADAEAREAAEARETAKAQEAAKAQKPATQKP
-373 VAKETETSAPSS
+373 VAKETETSTPSS
-385 SRELRVE
+385 SRELRVV

-413 AMGHNLTANPNMK
+413 ALGHNLTANPNMK

-477 RKTVTVKVLN
+477 RKTVTVKILN

>member
-9 ASLRMLCSFV
+9 APLRKLCNFM
-19 FSANKKI
+19 FFANKKI
-26 MVAIMRSTKTN
+26 MVAIMSLTKTN

-75 NVRENPTTESQVVGK
+75 NVRENPTTESKVVGK

-152 KDDVIETTNQVQN
+152 QDDVIETTHEVQN
-165 DWIQFEYNGQTAY
+165 DWIQFEYNGKTAY

-188 PVKVQPVVK
+188 PVKVQPAVK
-197 AEKVTNVQDTAKVRE
+197 VEKAIKVQDTAKVRE
-212 AVKAQEAAEA
+212 AVKAGEVAETQAKAKAEEATKAREVAEA
-222 QAKTKAQEAAKAREA
+222 QAEVKAQEAAKAREEA
-237 VKAQEA
+237 KAQA
-243 AEAQATAKAGEV
+243 SAKAQADAEAQAEAKAEEAAKAREE
-255 AKAQETAK
+255 AKAQADAEAQAEAK
-263 AQEAAEAQA
+263 AQA
-272 AAKAQEVAK
+272 AAKAQAEAK
-281 AREAAKAQ
+281 
-289 EVAKAREA
+289 
-297 AKAQEA
+297 
-303 AEAQAAAKAQ
+303 AQAAAKA
-313 EAAKAREAAEAQ
+313 REE
-325 AAKAQEAAEAREAAK
+325 AKAQAD
-340 AQEAAE
+340 AE

-373 VAKETETSAPSS
+373 VAKETETSTPSS
-385 SRELRVE
+385 SRELRVV

-413 AMGHNLTANPNMK
+413 ALGHNLTANPNMK

-477 RKTVTVKVLN
+477 RKTVTVKILN

>member
-9 ASLRMLCSFV
+9 APLRKLCNFM
-19 FSANKKI
+19 FFANKKI
-26 MVAIMRSTKTN
+26 MVAIIRSTKTN

-75 NVRENPTTESQVVGK
+75 NVRENPTTESKVVGK

-99 LHTENGWSKVKLN
+99 LHTENGWSKVQLN

-127 YYVTANVLNVRAGA
+127 YYVTANVLNVRASA

-152 KDDVIETTNQVQN
+152 KDDVIETTHQVQN
-165 DWIQFEYNGQTAY
+165 DWIQFEYNGKTAY

-188 PVKVQPVVK
+188 PVKIQPVVK
-197 AEKVTNVQDTAKVRE
+197 AEKTTTVQDTAKASETVKVQEVIKTKE
-212 AVKAQEAAEA
+212 APKTSEANQATENARKVAEQKAEQEQENAKLAQQKVAEQKAEQEQENAKLAQQKAAEQKAEQEQENAKLA
-222 QAKTKAQEAAKAREA
+222 QQK
-237 VKAQEA
+237 A
-243 AEAQATAKAGEV
+243 AEQKAEQEQENARKLAQQK
-255 AKAQETAK
+255 
-263 AQEAAEAQA
+263 AAEQKAKQEQENAKLAQQ
-272 AAKAQEVAK
+272 KVA
-281 AREAAKAQ
+281 E
-289 EVAKAREA
+289 
-297 AKAQEA
+297 
-303 AEAQAAAKAQ
+303 
-313 EAAKAREAAEAQ
+313 
-325 AAKAQEAAEAREAAK
+325 
-340 AQEAAE
+340 
-346 AREAAKAQEAAKAR
+346 
-360 EAAKAQKPATQQP
+360 QKEKQP
-373 VAKETETSAPSS
+373 VAKETEKNTQSS
-385 SRELRVE
+385 SREFQVV

-413 AMGHNLTANPNMK
+413 ALGHNLTANPNMK

-464 VLMPDKGTSSNWG
+464 VLMPDKGTSSSWG

>member
-9 ASLRMLCSFV
+9 DPLRMLCSFV

-146 ILGKLK
+146 IIGKLK
-152 KDDVIETTNQVQN
+152 QDDVIETTHQVQN
-165 DWIQFEYNGQTAY
+165 DWIQFEYNGKTAY

-188 PVKVQPVVK
+188 PVKVQPAVK
-197 AEKVTNVQDTAKVRE
+197 VEKTTKVQDTAKAVEATKARE
-212 AVKAQEAAEA
+212 VAETQAKAKAQEATKAREAAEA
-222 QAKTKAQEAAKAREA
+222 QAEAKAQEATKAREA
-237 VKAQEA
+237 AKAQAEAKAQAA
-243 AEAQATAKAGEV
+243 AEAQAEAKAGE
-255 AKAQETAK
+255 A
-263 AQEAAEAQA
+263 
-272 AAKAQEVAK
+272 AK
-281 AREAAKAQ
+281 AREAAKA
-289 EVAKAREA
+289 EA
-297 AKAQEA
+297 A

-313 EAAKAREAAEAQ
+313 EAAKARE

-346 AREAAKAQEAAKAR
+346 AREAAKARETAKD
-360 EAAKAQKPATQQP
+360 QKPATQQP

-385 SRELRVE
+385 SRELRVV

-413 AMGHNLTANPNMK
+413 ALGHNLTANPNMK

>member
-1 MELLQNIN
+1 M
-9 ASLRMLCSFV
+9 F
-19 FSANKKI
+19 FANKKI

-75 NVRENPTTESQVVGK
+75 NVRENPTTESKVVGK

-152 KDDVIETTNQVQN
+152 QDDVIETTHQVEN
-165 DWIQFEYNGQTAY
+165 DWIQFEYNGKTAY

-188 PVKVQPVVK
+188 PVKVQPAVK
-197 AEKVTNVQDTAKVRE
+197 VEKTTKVQDTAKTVAATKARE
-212 AVKAQEAAEA
+212 VAETQAKAQEA
-222 QAKTKAQEAAKAREA
+222 TKAR
-237 VKAQEA
+237 
-243 AEAQATAKAGEV
+243 
-255 AKAQETAK
+255 
-263 AQEAAEAQA
+263 EAAEAQA
-272 AAKAQEVAK
+272 AAKAEEAAK

-289 EVAKAREA
+289 AEAKAQAAAEAQAEAKAQEAAKAREA

-303 AEAQAAAKAQ
+303 AEAQ
-313 EAAKAREAAEAQ
+313 EAAK
-325 AAKAQEAAEAREAAK
+325 AREAAK

-360 EAAKAQKPATQQP
+360 EAAKAQRPATQQP
-373 VAKETETSAPSS
+373 VVKETETSAPSS
-385 SRELRVE
+385 SRELRVV

>member
-1 MELLQNIN
+1 MGLLQNIN
-9 ASLRMLCSFV
+9 APLRKLCNYMF
-19 FSANKKI
+19 FANKKL

-75 NVRENPTTESQVVGK
+75 NVRENPTTESKVVGK

-99 LHTENGWSKVKLN
+99 LHTENGWSKVQLN

-152 KDDVIETTNQVQN
+152 KDDVIETTHQVQN
-165 DWIQFEYNGQTAY
+165 DWIQFEYNGKTAY

-197 AEKVTNVQDTAKVRE
+197 VEKTTNVQDTAKVRE
-212 AVKAQEAAEA
+212 AVKAQEVAETQAKAKAQEATKAREAAEA
-222 QAKTKAQEAAKAREA
+222 QAEVKAREAAKAQAEAKAQADAEAQAETKAQEAAKA
-237 VKAQEA
+237 
-243 AEAQATAKAGEV
+243 QA
-255 AKAQETAK
+255 
-263 AQEAAEAQA
+263 
-272 AAKAQEVAK
+272 
-281 AREAAKAQ
+281 
-289 EVAKAREA
+289 
-297 AKAQEA
+297 A

-313 EAAKAREAAEAQ
+313 EAAKAQAE
-325 AAKAQEAAEAREAAK
+325 AKAQADAEAREAAK
-340 AQEAAE
+340 AQEAAAE
-346 AREAAKAQEAAKAR
+346 ARKAAKAQEAADR
-360 EAAKAQKPATQQP
+360 EAANKVQKPATQQP
-373 VAKETETSAPSS
+373 VAKETEKNTQSS
-385 SRELRVE
+385 SREFQVV

-413 AMGHNLTANPNMK
+413 ALGHNLTANPNMK

-464 VLMPDKGTSSNWG
+464 VLMPDKGTSSSWG